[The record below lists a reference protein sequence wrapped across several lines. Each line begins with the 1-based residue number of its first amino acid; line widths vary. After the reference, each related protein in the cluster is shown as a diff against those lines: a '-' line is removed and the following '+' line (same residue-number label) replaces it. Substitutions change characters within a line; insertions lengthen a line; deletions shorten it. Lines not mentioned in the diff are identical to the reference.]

1 MPKKEDLEKFARQ
14 LQEAILEQAKKQYS
28 DVVIDHWQNP
38 RNFRPTEH
46 PNGYGKVKGVCG
58 DTMEMFIKLQNGKI
72 SECSFLTNG
81 CATTIAC
88 GSMAT
93 EIAVGKTFT
102 EALAI
107 VSSDAILKRLGGL
120 PEESTHC
127 ADLAAETLRRALADS
142 LYQQQYAWKK
152 RDRKT

>member
-1 MPKKEDLEKFARQ
+1 MPKKEDLEKFAQQ
-14 LQEAILEQAKKQYS
+14 LQEMILEQARKQYS
-28 DVVIDHWQNP
+28 EVVIDHWQNP

-46 PNGYGKVKGVCG
+46 PDGYGKVKGVCG

-72 SECSFLTNG
+72 SECSFLTDG

-93 EIAVGKTFT
+93 EIAVEKTFT
-102 EALAI
+102 EALGI
-107 VSSDAILKRLGGL
+107 VSGNAILKRLGGL

-127 ADLAAETLRRALADS
+127 AFLAAETLRRALADS
-142 LYQQQYAWKK
+142 LHQQKYSWKK
-152 RDRKT
+152 QYRKT